1 MFVGGERMFRGF
13 IAIKIPFNNEM
24 EAFWNAIKRSGAR
37 IKLVEPYNTHI
48 TLKFLGNTAE
58 SLIPNIEEIIRNAVE
73 GLKPFEIELKG
84 CGAFPTP
91 TRPRVVWIG
100 VREGADILKKI
111 AESIDREVSK
121 LGFEREK
128 RSFVAHLTVGRVKG
142 SQGALPR
149 VLAEW
154 ANKDFGRVLVD
165 KVFLMKSILRPEG
178 PEYHEMVSVSI
189 GEE

>member
-1 MFVGGERMFRGF
+1 MFIGGERMFRGF
-13 IAIKIPFNNEM
+13 IAIKIPFNDQM

-84 CGAFPTP
+84 CGAFPTS

-100 VREGADILKKI
+100 VKEGADTLKKI
-111 AESIDREVSK
+111 AESIDCEVSK
-121 LGFEREK
+121 LGFEKEK
-128 RSFVAHLTVGRVKG
+128 RPFVAHLTVGRVKG

-165 KVFLMKSILRPEG
+165 KIFLMKSILKPEG
-178 PEYHEMVSVSI
+178 PEYHEVVTVSI